1 MKTNCDCCTLSPE
14 GMGALL
20 MRLSLGML
28 FFVASLGKFL
38 APGGIGGVA
47 QKMQESFSS
56 TWLPPFLVVPYV
68 HVLPFV
74 EITVG
79 TLLLL
84 GLCTRWAFFLSGL
97 LLVSLA
103 FGMMVQQQHAVVGT
117 NLTYVLMAVAG
128 IWLSSRDNPASIDKV
143 ISRCREKMLNLK

>member
-1 MKTNCDCCTLSPE
+1 MKTKCECCTLSPE

-20 MRLSLGML
+20 MRLSLGVL
-28 FFVASLGKFL
+28 FFFAALGKFT
-38 APGGIGGVA
+38 APGGISGVA
-47 QKMQESFSS
+47 QKMQETFAS
-56 TWLPPFLVVPYV
+56 TWLPPFMVVPYV

-74 EITVG
+74 ELTVG

-128 IWLSSRDNPASIDKV
+128 IVLSARDNPLSIDR
-143 ISRCREKMLNLK
+143 IIARYREKMLNLK

>member
-1 MKTNCDCCTLSPE
+1 MKTNCECCTLSPE

-20 MRLSLGML
+20 MRLSLGIL
-28 FFVASLGKFL
+28 FFVAGLGKFL
-38 APGGIGGVA
+38 APGGVSGVA
-47 QKMQESFSS
+47 QKMQESFAN
-56 TWLPPFLVVPYV
+56 TWLPACMVGPYV

-79 TLLLL
+79 ALLLL
-84 GLCTRWAFFLSGL
+84 GLCTRWAFFGSGL

-117 NLTYVLMAVAG
+117 NLTYVLMAVVG
-128 IWLSSRDNPASIDKV
+128 IYLSAKDNPVSLDRILG
-143 ISRCREKMLNLK
+143 RCREKMLNLK